1 VTRTATLRPEA
12 PATVPVY
19 RYRLAP
25 DGLAT
30 RRQLRAAG
38 LRPNGHDPVGE
49 IRWSRG
55 RRFALLYRVDQAAP
69 VRPMTPGRA
78 RALEAAMRARRT
90 CPSCRIDRGYCIPRS
105 LGCCLPCSE
114 A

>member
-1 VTRTATLRPEA
+1 MSIFPT
-12 PATVPVY
+12 Y

-38 LRPNGHDPVGE
+38 LRPGGHDPVAQ
-49 IRWSRG
+49 IIWRRG
-55 RRFALLYRVDQAAP
+55 RRFALLYRVDLARP

-78 RALEAAMRARRT
+78 RALAAAMQARRT
-90 CPSCRIDRGYCIPRS
+90 CPTCSRDAGYVIPRS
-105 LGCCLPCSE
+105 LGCCWPCHSATE
-114 A
+114 EGAV